1 MKRNNLLPDN
11 YTDQQKIKN
20 SIKALVC
27 NFLDFDDRRLIS
39 DSKHIKILKTLR
51 KRFVIHKGNGVVLL
65 TQADYIN
72 TISAMFADVTKFKLI
87 NANIPDICLTQLTTL
102 QNYLR
107 TIHKRNEIDGT
118 IYSEIKPQSSRPA
131 RAHGLPKTHKAFD
144 SLPPFR
150 PIIDTTGTAH
160 EFVAEYLSKLLFP
173 LTLNEFKLKDS
184 FDAVNRIHNIPPHLF
199 SDGYRFV
206 SFDVTSRFTN
216 IPLRK
221 TVDVILK
228 RIYTDKQIQTG
239 LQKRTLKKLII
250 DSCTKTPF
258 FFNGQ
263 LYQQIDGVS
272 MGSPLG
278 PTLADIIMTAFE
290 DAIIKPLI
298 DSGVLKFYSRFVDDT
313 LVLAKPSDFP
323 FILNKLNSFHPQL
336 QFTID
341 SFTDDQDI
349 HFLDIKI
356 TPNGTSVYR
365 KSTHTGQYVHSS
377 SFTPWYRKTAWLRA
391 LIHRAYKLCSNSEI
405 LSIKLSEIYK
415 FAS

>member
-1 MKRNNLLPDN
+1 M
-11 YTDQQKIKN
+11 
-20 SIKALVC
+20 
-27 NFLDFDDRRLIS
+27 
-39 DSKHIKILKTLR
+39 
-51 KRFVIHKGNGVVLL
+51 
-65 TQADYIN
+65 
-72 TISAMFADVTKFKLI
+72 
-87 NANIPDICLTQLTTL
+87 
-102 QNYLR
+102 
-107 TIHKRNEIDGT
+107 
-118 IYSEIKPQSSRPA
+118 
-131 RAHGLPKTHKAFD
+131 
-144 SLPPFR
+144 
-150 PIIDTTGTAH
+150 
-160 EFVAEYLSKLLFP
+160 
-173 LTLNEFKLKDS
+173 
-184 FDAVNRIHNIPPHLF
+184 
-199 SDGYRFV
+199 
-206 SFDVTSRFTN
+206 
-216 IPLRK
+216 RK

-258 FFNGQ
+258 SFNGQ
-263 LYQQIDGVS
+263 FYQQIDGVS

-278 PTLADIIMTAFE
+278 PTLADIIMTALE

-313 LVLAKPSDFP
+313 LILAKPSDFP

-356 TPNGTSVYR
+356 TPNGTSVSR
-365 KSTHTGQYVHSS
+365 KSTHTGQYVHLS

-405 LSIKLSEIYK
+405 LPIKLSEIYK